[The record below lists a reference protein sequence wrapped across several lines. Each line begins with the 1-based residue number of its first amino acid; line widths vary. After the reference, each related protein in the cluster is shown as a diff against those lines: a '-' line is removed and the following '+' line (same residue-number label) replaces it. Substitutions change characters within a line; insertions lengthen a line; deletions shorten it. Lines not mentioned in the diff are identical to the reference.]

1 MFSEILVPTKDITKT
16 YHRINY
22 CLLNLYLRLAGRK
35 KNSGLKTRPRL
46 VRRPVTVLV
55 ASYYSLF
62 IFVLTETRKEL
73 KRPETSRNNRKP
85 VKTTPQNR
93 KRSETTRHLKLGNLE
108 FSTSFRFSNFEPKC
122 PNKEAIF

>member
-1 MFSEILVPTKDITKT
+1 MFGEILVPTKDITKT

-22 CLLNLYLRLAGRK
+22 YLLNLYLRLAGRK

-46 VRRPVTVLV
+46 VRRPMTVLV

-73 KRPETSRNNRKP
+73 KRPKP
-85 VKTTPQNR
+85 A
-93 KRSETTRHLKLGNLE
+93 ETTGNQ
-108 FSTSFRFSNFEPKC
+108 SKQPPKM
-122 PNKEAIF
+122 

>member
-46 VRRPVTVLV
+46 VRRPVAVLV

-85 VKTTPQNR
+85 VKTTPQNV